1 MELLNDREKVS
12 TPEKQDRTVMK
23 LQEVSMCSTILHP
36 NDETNA
42 TKEVNETK
50 ATDITTTGMPQS
62 ENCRKTS
69 ENILFDTERVK
80 KAGHFLEDCRL
91 FLSGF
96 LESDIDKFRLAIQM
110 AGGVCL
116 GQLTSSIT
124 HFVAKKP
131 VDDHYKLMEELQL
144 KPYKVCIIVYLKG
157 QLISECLW
165 VSKSFQKTTEKFDKF
180 LPKNLKSGQINKVK
194 ALSYL

>member
-1 MELLNDREKVS
+1 
-12 TPEKQDRTVMK
+12 MK

-50 ATDITTTGMPQS
+50 ATDMTTTGMPQS

-80 KAGHFLEDCRL
+80 KAGHFLEECRL

-144 KPYKVCIIVYLKG
+144 KPYKVC
-157 QLISECLW
+157 
-165 VSKSFQKTTEKFDKF
+165 KF
-180 LPKNLKSGQINKVK
+180 LITSFILTGTRQAPDRPDRRPDILKKHVLFSKCSRSLRNG
-194 ALSYL
+194 

>member
-1 MELLNDREKVS
+1 M
-12 TPEKQDRTVMK
+12 
-23 LQEVSMCSTILHP
+23 
-36 NDETNA
+36 
-42 TKEVNETK
+42 
-50 ATDITTTGMPQS
+50 TTTGMPQS

-131 VDDHYKLMEELQL
+131 VDDHFKLMEELLL
-144 KPYKVCIIVYLKG
+144 KPYKVCTFLITSFILSEKPCFILKM
-157 QLISECLW
+157 
-165 VSKSFQKTTEKFDKF
+165 F
-180 LPKNLKSGQINKVK
+180 
-194 ALSYL
+194 

>member
-1 MELLNDREKVS
+1 M
-12 TPEKQDRTVMK
+12 
-23 LQEVSMCSTILHP
+23 
-36 NDETNA
+36 
-42 TKEVNETK
+42 
-50 ATDITTTGMPQS
+50 TTTGMPQS

-144 KPYKVCIIVYLKG
+144 KPYKVCI
-157 QLISECLW
+157 
-165 VSKSFQKTTEKFDKF
+165 F
-180 LPKNLKSGQINKVK
+180 L
-194 ALSYL
+194 

>member
-1 MELLNDREKVS
+1 M
-12 TPEKQDRTVMK
+12 
-23 LQEVSMCSTILHP
+23 
-36 NDETNA
+36 
-42 TKEVNETK
+42 
-50 ATDITTTGMPQS
+50 TTTGMPQS

-144 KPYKVCIIVYLKG
+144 KPYKVLVCFYIVCRHPSGTNQITVVLFQPV
-157 QLISECLW
+157 QLA
-165 VSKSFQKTTEKFDKF
+165 Q
-180 LPKNLKSGQINKVK
+180 
-194 ALSYL
+194 A